1 MVRSRAVCCGM
12 TGYSDRINH
21 AFAFA
26 AKHHDQQVRKGTR
39 LPYLT
44 HPANVAIILTRYGR
58 SEETVVAGILHDV
71 IEDGVRE
78 GWTRTML
85 EERIGRKFGNSVLD
99 TVLQVSER
107 RIDDDGVELSYDD
120 RKDDYLSRLS
130 LASEEALWVCAADK
144 VHNANSI
151 LSDLRRTS
159 FPETVW
165 GRFSVGREG
174 TVRWYKRVSDRL
186 REVGFNAPIVEELE
200 AAALELVTV

>member
-1 MVRSRAVCCGM
+1 M

-44 HPANVAIILTRYGR
+44 HPANVAIILTRYGCG
-58 SEETVVAGILHDV
+58 EDAVVAGILHDV
-71 IEDGVRE
+71 VEDCVRD
-78 GWTRTML
+78 GWTQEML
-85 EERIGRKFGNSVLD
+85 EERIGGKFGNSVLES
-99 TVLQVSER
+99 VLAVTKR
-107 RIDDDGVELSYDD
+107 KMDDDGMELSSDEQ
-120 RKDDYLSRLS
+120 KDDYLERLS
-130 LASEEALWVCAADK
+130 LASEDALWVCAADK

-165 GRFSVGREG
+165 GRFNAGRDG
-174 TVRWYKRVSDRL
+174 TVKYYRRVADRL
-186 REVGFNAPIVEELE
+186 REIGFNESIVDELE
-200 AAALELVTV
+200 AAASGLETAGG